1 MKFSKPGK
9 AWLWLPT
16 FSWAL
21 LVFAFLSLP
30 VDLLLAL
37 IFPASDDPSRW
48 MFPHADKLTH
58 ALLFGVMAF
67 LLFRPFTQ
75 DWGLSPLLAA
85 GAAFVASSM
94 YGLTMEII
102 QSFLPY
108 RQADAGD
115 VLANAA
121 GAALI
126 FLRPAWRR
134 LNKEI
139 DQTRAD
145 TP

>member
-1 MKFSKPGK
+1 
-9 AWLWLPT
+9 LWLPT
-16 FSWAL
+16 LSWAV

-30 VDLLLAL
+30 VNLLLAFL
-37 IFPASDDPSRW
+37 FPVSDDPSRW
-48 MFPHADKLTH
+48 IFPHADKIVH
-58 ALLFGVMAF
+58 AFLFGVMAF

-75 DWGLSPLLAA
+75 AWRYSPLRAA
-85 GAAFVASSM
+85 WAAFAVSSL
-94 YGLTMEII
+94 YGLTMELV

-126 FLRPAWRR
+126 LLRRKNVR
-134 LNKEI
+134 NSR
-139 DQTRAD
+139 TR
-145 TP
+145 PPPP